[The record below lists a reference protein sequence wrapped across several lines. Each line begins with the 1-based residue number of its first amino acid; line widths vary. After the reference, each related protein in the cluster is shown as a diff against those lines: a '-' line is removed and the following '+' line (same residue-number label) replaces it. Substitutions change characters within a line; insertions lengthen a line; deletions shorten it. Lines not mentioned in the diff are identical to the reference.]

1 MTPAS
6 SFSAINVMTP
16 VGNLYLQSSPDGL
29 RRCAF
34 LGNSE
39 AHPFTDFFSARP
51 EEPLLEQAVEQ
62 LGEYFQGTRQSFSLP
77 LNLSGLPDFQTRVLI
92 ACAAIPWGET
102 RTYAQLANVVG
113 TPGASARLALRWRAT
128 RCCFSFHATAVIAS
142 DGALRGFAAP
152 DGIRTK
158 PGCCS
163 HEGLRVENENQ
174 IQSGEIAL
182 SELIPGYKSGF
193 VSIVGKP
200 NARKKAPSPTACLGS
215 QLPASPPKPQTTRKR
230 QLAILTTDEAQ
241 IIFVDTP
248 GLHEP
253 KRQTEPVYQFWK
265 RSTPCTTQT

>member
-102 RTYAQLANVVG
+102 RTYAQLADVVS
-113 TPGASARLALRWRAT
+113 TPGASRALGSALARNPLLLFIPCHR
-128 RCCFSFHATAVIAS
+128 VIAS

-158 PGCCS
+158 AWLLR
-163 HEGLRVENENQ
+163 HEGLRVENGKIKSQ
-174 IQSGEIAL
+174 TGV
-182 SELIPGYKSGF
+182 IP
-193 VSIVGKP
+193 
-200 NARKKAPSPTACLGS
+200 
-215 QLPASPPKPQTTRKR
+215 
-230 QLAILTTDEAQ
+230 
-241 IIFVDTP
+241 
-248 GLHEP
+248 
-253 KRQTEPVYQFWK
+253 
-265 RSTPCTTQT
+265 